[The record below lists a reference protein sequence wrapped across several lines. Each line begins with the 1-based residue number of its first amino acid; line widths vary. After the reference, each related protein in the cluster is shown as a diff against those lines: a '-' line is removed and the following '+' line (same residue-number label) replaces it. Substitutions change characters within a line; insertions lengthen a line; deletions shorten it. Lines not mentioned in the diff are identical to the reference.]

1 MASVD
6 GEGFLEELLQTL
18 RQLNAVAMRE
28 AESCG
33 GSSADPSIHIWN
45 EVFQEPG
52 AWKKILAHLGSEEGG
67 MNGQMG
73 NGEDTTL
80 SGDFA
85 SPGDNISVAER
96 RLAKIVMY
104 DIVKFCPVSDL
115 EAWSVILQSIKVDLS
130 RADDTDHT
138 FAALSVLNSLPPTI
152 LLDFVTTAEAEGPL
166 IACLEHETCDA
177 IRIAAIEHLVDLFL
191 RACYKIDNEHGN
203 GLKSRPHESTMHER
217 RQVYR
222 NRITDHL

>member
-28 AESCG
+28 AESCE

-52 AWKKILAHLGSEEGG
+52 AFKKILAHLGSEEGG

-73 NGEDTTL
+73 NEDDPT
-80 SGDFA
+80 GDFTNA
-85 SPGDNISVAER
+85 GDNISVAER

-104 DIVKFCPVSDL
+104 DIVKF
-115 EAWSVILQSIKVDLS
+115 
-130 RADDTDHT
+130 
-138 FAALSVLNSLPPTI
+138 
-152 LLDFVTTAEAEGPL
+152 FVRHQTSKRGASFYSP
-166 IACLEHETCDA
+166 
-177 IRIAAIEHLVDLFL
+177 
-191 RACYKIDNEHGN
+191 
-203 GLKSRPHESTMHER
+203 
-217 RQVYR
+217 
-222 NRITDHL
+222 

>member
-6 GEGFLEELLQTL
+6 GGGFLAELLHTL
-18 RQLNAVAMRE
+18 RQLDAVAMRE
-28 AESCG
+28 AECCE
-33 GSSADPSIHIWN
+33 GSSADASVHVWN

-52 AWKKILAHLGSEEGG
+52 AWEKLLARLGSEDGG
-67 MNGQMG
+67 MAGQMG
-73 NGEDTTL
+73 NDMDHMSSAELTGATG
-80 SGDFA
+80 SNA
-85 SPGDNISVAER
+85 SVDER

-138 FAALSVLNSLPPTI
+138 VAALSVLNSLPPST
-152 LLDFVTTAEAEGPL
+152 LLHFVTTAEVEGSL
-166 IACLEHETCDA
+166 LACLEHETCDA

-191 RACYKIDNEHGN
+191 RACYKIDNEQGN
-203 GLKSRPHESTMHER
+203 GLRSRPHESTMHER
-217 RQVYR
+217 RQV
-222 NRITDHL
+222 